1 MGGRGLVV
9 DGGAVS
15 VKDVMLLRGMMRKLP
30 VVPPEVERART
41 LERGQ
46 TVKRVPVR
54 VGLAGLVVWMRM
66 LLRGVCQRLGARRWR
81 IAQSCFSRRRS
92 YCTCCARADRMK
104 G

>member
-9 DGGAVS
+9 DGGPVS
-15 VKDVMLLRGMMRKLP
+15 VKDVMLLRGMMWKLP

-54 VGLAGLVVWMRM
+54 VWLAGLVVWIRM
-66 LLRGVCQRLGARRWR
+66 LLRGVGQRLGARRWR
-81 IAQSCFSRRRS
+81 TAQSCSRDGEA
-92 YCTCCARADRMK
+92 TAPVVP
-104 G
+104 GQT